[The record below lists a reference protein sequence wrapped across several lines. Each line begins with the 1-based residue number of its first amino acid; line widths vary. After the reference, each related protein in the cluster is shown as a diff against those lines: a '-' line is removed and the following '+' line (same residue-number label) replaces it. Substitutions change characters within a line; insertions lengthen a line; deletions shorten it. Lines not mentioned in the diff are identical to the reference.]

1 MAARPPDRIHSE
13 RAPPAPYGSSV
24 TARAGFVDALL
35 TAPVGV
41 MLVGLLEAEV
51 RNSYPLPSKS
61 DPDAVLEAAEAVRSR
76 SFGSLVALAVDASSH
91 MTPWNMDVA
100 AMVAA
105 AYRDAGARL
114 PIAKAIEERFGI
126 DLHQPLDRAGQ
137 QWWQSDNSVES
148 RAPEPGHRPF
158 SEVYGAGQFTWAGL
172 WTVTNPPPE
181 AHRCL
186 ANSWEMYPRP
196 LSRWRLPV
204 RSGAHIVEI
213 HRPDDWSALVTR
225 YPAPARAGEEWWEL
239 PGRHQDAESVAG
251 LMAIPHQRAARTS
264 IRQHLVPDWGLVAAD
279 HDGIHLSWAGFLTSE
294 GCITDLGDG
303 DVAMLRYWFSERTHW
318 LTDPFGTPEPLD
330 APHIDEDRSDFG
342 GVDVRRDSARRA
354 RDLQALKVQLG
365 R

>member
-1 MAARPPDRIHSE
+1 VTV
-13 RAPPAPYGSSV
+13 RAS
-24 TARAGFVDALL
+24 FVDSLL
-35 TAPVGV
+35 AAPIGV
-41 MLVGLLEAEV
+41 VLLGLLEAEV
-51 RNSYPLPSKS
+51 RNDVYSLPEDTNPQS
-61 DPDAVLEAAEAVRSR
+61 VAAAADAVRS
-76 SFGSLVALAVDASSH
+76 GSLGALLGLATGAETKHVG
-91 MTPWNMDVA
+91 PWNIA
-100 AMVAA
+100 AAAAAAA
-105 AYRDAGARL
+105 AYRHAEARM
-114 PIAKAIEERFGI
+114 PIAEAIDERFGEQ
-126 DLHQPLDRAGQ
+126 LHQPLDLDAQ
-137 QWWQSDNSVES
+137 EWWTTDNTNDVASETQ
-148 RAPEPGHRPF
+148 RPPYGA
-158 SEVYGAGQFTWAGL
+158 VYGAGQFTWA
-172 WTVTNPPPE
+172 VTDPPPGI
-181 AHRCL
+181 HPDL
-186 ANSWEMYPRP
+186 AGAWEMYPRP

-330 APHIDEDRSDFG
+330 APHVDEDRSGFG
-342 GVDVRRDSARRA
+342 GVDVCRDSARRA